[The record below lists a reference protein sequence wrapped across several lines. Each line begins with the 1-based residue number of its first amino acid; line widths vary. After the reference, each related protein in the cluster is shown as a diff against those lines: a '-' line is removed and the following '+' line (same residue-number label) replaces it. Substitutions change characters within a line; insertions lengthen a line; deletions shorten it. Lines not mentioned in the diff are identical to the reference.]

1 MFTAQPGNESDH
13 VTAPGVQDG
22 GGRQDSSPIE
32 KGVKERLIGGGTV
45 VLERREIAVGTEASM
60 AVRRGPV
67 MLMPPVT
74 VTNALVM
81 FALLGATVELA
92 SGLSCVPKR
101 NFRSPYVTPLYQ
113 QLTVSS
119 GCESRATVGHDHEV
133 YVVNLLSGSPAYLA
147 VASTEVALHISA
159 RMNRILTGLTE
170 KPLMFVLNSH
180 QPIVW
185 KIKVDGLAPNRQAFF
200 HVTLGSSVTV
210 EGEMIVAVNTEGSMP
225 LQGEALLAWTRRM
238 YHGITSFTELE
249 HANDIYIKVGEDM
262 LSPPR
267 CNITRNF
274 LSPNSYSAYLQPQPA
289 HGCFAMATANQEQE
303 VHVIEVHSANKNPFA
318 KILSSIVVDVQPRD
332 KEKMEQNI
340 VLVLKSHTK
349 GVKWRIMSQ
358 NIKGSLHV
366 LANTL
371 VDVSEAGMAPVT
383 SQTVKI
389 SAHGQDL
396 IRWVEEDKGYQRIQ
410 SYTEVQ
416 LSNRLQLQL
425 GSPEASRMVE
435 QGLVGGRTLDG
446 SAPVSRPPL
455 PMSPEELES
464 ALYAAMSVRCRERD
478 MEVALAKAVLQPY
491 GITAGQLSLQDA
503 DCTAGANI
511 THFILSTTLEGCA
524 TSRHMHTKSA
534 TFFNTVVLSGMV
546 EVQQEGSGDFGSAD
560 GPDAEDMEVEVPSVT
575 ANFECDYPA
584 VGLTEDNMDSSILE
598 AVPTAGSDDPVS
610 FHMEIYKTSLYMRPE
625 AEFPMVKETDERIF
639 VDIQV
644 ATDEGL
650 ALKVEHCYMS
660 DSSLQDSPPLYNLIE
675 DGCPVTSNS
684 VQYLA
689 ITPLD
694 TDSMSSQKKQRFS
707 FLPKNTVM
715 PFVFLHCQLT
725 VCSEGDSSVPDDIE
739 QCVDL
744 NDFCLRKQASGQHRA
759 AKSSVYSQ
767 HRFVGPFIISGSV
780 GTEEPDHKGKAEESK
795 INSRQEGPQIVI
807 QGLEA
812 GTVVGIAFAAF
823 VIGIA
828 LTATLWYIHTHTGP
842 KRQKSD
848 PNSSPVP
855 PRHPIPHRPLPN
867 RLPVYDCNSYH
878 TQNGRKPEPGS
889 TSV

>member
-1 MFTAQPGNESDH
+1 MA
-13 VTAPGVQDG
+13 VGVSWK
-22 GGRQDSSPIE
+22 RA
-32 KGVKERLIGGGTV
+32 
-45 VLERREIAVGTEASM
+45 VLPVLVPREIAVPTEASM
-60 AVRRGPV
+60 TVRRGAV

-74 VTNALVM
+74 VTNVLVM
-81 FALLGATVELA
+81 VALLGATVELV

-119 GCESRATVGHDHEV
+119 GCESRATVGYDHEV
-133 YVVNLLSGSPAYLA
+133 YVVNLLSGSPAYLS
-147 VASTEVALHISA
+147 VASAEVALHISA
-159 RMNRILTGLTE
+159 RMNRILPGLTE

-180 QPIVW
+180 QPVVW
-185 KIKVDGLAPNRQAFF
+185 KIKVDGLSPNRQAFF

-289 HGCFAMATANQEQE
+289 HGCFAMATANQRQE

-318 KILSSIVVDVQPRD
+318 KILSSIVVDIQPRD
-332 KEKMEQNI
+332 KKKMEQNI

-366 LANTL
+366 LANSP
-371 VDVSEAGMAPVT
+371 VDVSGAGMVPVT
-383 SQTVKI
+383 SQTAKI
-389 SAHGQDL
+389 SANGEDL
-396 IRWVEEDKGYQRIQ
+396 IRWVEQDKGYHRIQ

-416 LSNRLQLQL
+416 LTNRLQLQL
-425 GSPEASRMVE
+425 GSPEASRMVD
-435 QGLVGGRTLDG
+435 QGLLEGRTLDG
-446 SAPVSRPPL
+446 SVPVSRPPL
-455 PMSPEELES
+455 PMSQEELES
-464 ALYAAMSVRCRERD
+464 ALHSAMSVRCRERA
-478 MEVALAKAVLQPY
+478 MEVALPKAVLQPY
-491 GITAGQLSLQDA
+491 GITEVQLSLQDA

-511 THFILSTTLEGCA
+511 THFILSTTLRGCA

-546 EVQQEGSGDFGSAD
+546 EVQQEGSGEAGSAD
-560 GPDAEDMEVEVPSVT
+560 GPDVEDMEVEVPSVT
-575 ANFECDYPA
+575 ANFECDYPTVSLA
-584 VGLTEDNMDSSILE
+584 EEDVDNSILE
-598 AVPTAGSDDPVS
+598 AIPTAVSDDPVS

-625 AEFPMVKETDERIF
+625 VEFPMVKETDERIF

-650 ALKVEHCYMS
+650 ALKVDHCYMS
-660 DSSLQDSPPLYNLIE
+660 DSSLEDSPPLYNLIE
-675 DGCPVTSNS
+675 NGCPVTSNS

-689 ITPLD
+689 VTPLD
-694 TDSMSSQKKQRFS
+694 TDSMSTQKKQRFS
-707 FLPKNTVM
+707 FLPKNVVM

-725 VCSEGDSSVPDDIE
+725 VCSEGDSYIPEIE

-744 NDFCLRKQASGQHRA
+744 NDFCLRKRSSERHRKQ
-759 AKSSVYSQ
+759 KSSVYSQ
-767 HRFVGPFIISGSV
+767 HRFLGPFIVSGSV
-780 GTEEPDHKGKAEESK
+780 GTEQPDHKGKAEESK
-795 INSRQEGPQIVI
+795 IKSRQHGPQIVI

-823 VIGIA
+823 VIGIV

-842 KRQKSD
+842 KREKKDSTS
-848 PNSSPVP
+848 PPVP
-855 PRHPIPHRPLPN
+855 PKNPLPPRQLPQ
-867 RLPVYDCNSYH
+867 RLPVYDCHGYH
-878 TQNGRKPEPGS
+878 TQNDRNPEPGS